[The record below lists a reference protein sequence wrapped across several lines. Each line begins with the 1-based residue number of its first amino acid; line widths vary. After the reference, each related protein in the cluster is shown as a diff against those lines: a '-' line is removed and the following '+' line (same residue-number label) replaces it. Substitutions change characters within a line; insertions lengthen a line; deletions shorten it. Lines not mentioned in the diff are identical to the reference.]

1 MGVKNE
7 AGVTRQLA
15 DTKTRDAASSQGS
28 KSATVRVNFD
38 LERDQHVQLKVYAA
52 RAGKSIADVLR
63 DLVSRLV

>member
-1 MGVKNE
+1 MGVKKE

-15 DTKTRDAASSQGS
+15 DAKKHDDASSQRS

-52 RAGKSIADVLR
+52 RAGKSIADILR